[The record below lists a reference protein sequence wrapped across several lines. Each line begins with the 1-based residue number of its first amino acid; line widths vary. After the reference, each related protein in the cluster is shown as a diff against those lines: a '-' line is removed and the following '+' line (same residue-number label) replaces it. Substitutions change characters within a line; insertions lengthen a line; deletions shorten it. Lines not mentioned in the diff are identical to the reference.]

1 MSIFGIGV
9 DLVDVNRMKKLIKK
23 KEFLNKVFAK
33 EELNYCKKKINK
45 FYCLSKRFAAKEAF
59 SKSLGTGIA
68 QGLKFKE
75 ILVVNNSLGKPII
88 KIKGNSKNIVNKIL
102 KKKNFDIFLSLS
114 DEKTLAV
121 AYVII
126 ELK

>member
-1 MSIFGIGV
+1 M
-9 DLVDVNRMKKLIKK
+9 
-23 KEFLNKVFAK
+23 
-33 EELNYCKKKINK
+33 
-45 FYCLSKRFAAKEAF
+45 
-59 SKSLGTGIA
+59 GTGIA